1 MMIINPPVVRYPS
14 YYNCKKST
22 LVTIISID
30 LMLIMVTIII
40 IIIADRQIPKLSI
53 DQSSSSSL
61 LSSSS
66 PLNHFDHIDDLN
78 HFDMNNNSHL
88 YHRNNNDHNHHRILE
103 QNHSITTIDISNDD
117 NNNND
122 SISDCSNDDNDDV
135 NDDEQQQLYDG
146 DGIGS
151 SLTDKKFALAELIAN
166 IIWLL
171 AGMLSLVAV
180 IKEHYHLTIICSL
193 FGAFDVLSAFYFWTK
208 TKSEDNFLQM
218 ISSAI
223 YFIFLL
229 LFLSDLA
236 YINKQRLRI
245 ARNRYRPPKLIYHI

>member
-40 IIIADRQIPKLSI
+40 IIIADRQMPKLI
-53 DQSSSSSL
+53 DPLSL
-61 LSSSS
+61 SD
-66 PLNHFDHIDDLN
+66 HFDIDLN
-78 HFDMNNNSHL
+78 NNVNHNNNSRDL
-88 YHRNNNDHNHHRILE
+88 YIDNQNYHDNNDENENYDPPLSLNNNTN
-103 QNHSITTIDISNDD
+103 TIDISNTNDD
-117 NNNND
+117 D
-122 SISDCSNDDNDDV
+122 DDDDDRVSDCSNDDN
-135 NDDEQQQLYDG
+135 EQQLQPQLPGDN

-151 SLTDKKFALAELIAN
+151 SLTDKKFAATELAVN

-245 ARNRYRPPKLIYHI
+245 ARNRFLPPKLMYRI